1 MINRKL
7 RRKLIEKA
15 GKGLKSTVR
24 ALKKSATGPTLKS
37 MGVFASFGAVMYLK
51 NRILPMYADD
61 YPYAFIWDGKNN
73 GNLAFGNQKYQ
84 KVRNMKNLIE
94 SQISHYKTW
103 DGRTLAESLVQ
114 MSLIPEDK
122 IYFDRLNTLMILLQ
136 LWLSASVAKGKPVNP
151 LKISP
156 KEALL
161 LTTGFFGCTPHLS
174 ATCFWITGAM
184 NYLWMGILQSF
195 FVLPYS
201 MHYHGNKV
209 SLPGALSFLSGLLS
223 GWSTETGAGA
233 SLLFASM
240 ETLHALKSKK
250 YEAFMGWGLAGAV
263 LGLMILLMSPG
274 NRKKLE
280 TEHDFSNTTPDD
292 LMSLPGYVSKEYLY
306 TPVMFMKWFKEG
318 FLTTILRELP
328 LQLPVIAYFL
338 KGKRD
343 HKTDLYIAGLE
354 TVVFAIPSAMMLS
367 PEYPRRATYASI
379 IYLLAAALI
388 ASNRL
393 DIPPYAMWS
402 LPAKCLGIS
411 AAAAYALWVLSS
423 LIVDADVRDQIEK
436 QLRFVN
442 FNVDKLF
449 VRMMDILVPPF
460 YEKIAGDRSIT
471 WDTTMG
477 IGMDSPDNPYN
488 KAMAAYLGANRI
500 ECVPFDDH
508 VYELPDIQS
517 RLFGI
522 INPLKS
528 FIRWTVAAVFGISDD
543 RDRRDAICYP
553 IKHYGSNYGG
563 HFVYEKPLKECDRP
577 IVYSFGTGEDLSFS
591 QTILKRT
598 NAEIFAYDP
607 NPASVEFVKSLPIY
621 RDPRFHF
628 TEAGVSERDEDALF
642 FKPIE
647 DEDYSGSIYNY
658 SPDLEDEGI
667 PVKLYS
673 LKTLFEMNGHR
684 HVHLLKMD
692 IEGAEFGV
700 INSLKDLDVR
710 IDQICMESHEVFF
723 GDFDSKIA
731 DMFRVLHELGYVTI
745 YSDGRWRD
753 YTFLLTDQT
762 ERIESEDSGEINDE
776 AKKC

>member
-1 MINRKL
+1 MINRKA

-15 GKGLKSTVR
+15 GRRLKGTVR
-24 ALKKSATGPTLKS
+24 ALKKSGTGSALKS
-37 MGVFASFGAVMYLK
+37 AGVFASFGAVMYLK
-51 NRILPMYADD
+51 NRLLPMYADD
-61 YPYAFIWDGKNN
+61 YPYAFIWDGENN
-73 GNLAFGNQKYQ
+73 GNLAFGNQKYI
-84 KVRNMKNLIE
+84 KVKNLKNLIQ

-114 MSLIPEDK
+114 ISLIPEDK
-122 IYFDRLNTLMILLQ
+122 KYFDRLNTLMLLLQ
-136 LWLSASVAKGKPVNP
+136 PWLSASIAKGKPVNP
-151 LKISP
+151 LSLSP

-161 LTTGFFGCTPHLS
+161 LTAGFFGCAPHLS

-184 NYLWMGILQSF
+184 NYLWMGILQSL

-263 LGLMILLMSPG
+263 LGLLLLIMAPG
-274 NRKKLE
+274 NRRKLE
-280 TEHDFSNTTPDD
+280 TEYDFSHTTPDD
-292 LMSLPGYVSKEYLY
+292 LMSLPGYVSEEYLY

-343 HKTDLYIAGLE
+343 HKTDIYIAGLE
-354 TVVFAIPSAMMLS
+354 TVIFAIPSVMMLS

-388 ASNRL
+388 AANRL
-393 DIPPYAMWS
+393 DIPPFAMWS
-402 LPAKCLGIS
+402 SRAKCLGIS

-436 QLRFVN
+436 QIRFIKVN
-442 FNVDKLF
+442 IDKPL
-449 VRMMDILVPPF
+449 VRVKDILVPPF
-460 YEKIAGDRSIT
+460 YEAIAGDRSIT

-477 IGMDSPDNPYN
+477 IGMDSADNPYN
-488 KAMAAYLGANRI
+488 KAAAAYLGANRI
-500 ECVPFDDH
+500 ECDQGGDH
-508 VYELPDIQS
+508 VYELKDIQS

-528 FIRWTVAAVFGISDD
+528 FIRWTVEAVFGISDD
-543 RDRRDAICYP
+543 RDRRDVICYP

-591 QTILKRT
+591 ETILKRT

-607 NPASVEFVKSLPIY
+607 NPASVAFVKSLPIY
-621 RDPRFHF
+621 KDPRFHF
-628 TEAGVSERDEDALF
+628 TEAGVSERDEDGF
-642 FKPIE
+642 FYKPIE

-658 SPDLEDEGI
+658 SPDLDDEGI

-673 LKTLFEMNGHR
+673 LKTLLEMNGHR
-684 HVHLLKMD
+684 HIHLLKMD

-700 INSLKDLDVR
+700 ISSLKDLDVK
-710 IDQICMESHEVFF
+710 IDQICMETHERFF
-723 GDFDSKIA
+723 GDYESKIA
-731 DMFRVLHELGYVTI
+731 DMVRVLHELGYVII
-745 YSDGRWRD
+745 YSDGHWND

-762 ERIESEDSGEINDE
+762 ERTVSENTEE
-776 AKKC
+776 

>member
-442 FNVDKLF
+442 FNVDKPF

-477 IGMDSPDNPYN
+477 IGMDSADNPYN
-488 KAMAAYLGANRI
+488 KAMATYLGANRI